1 MQTNFAYGSTP
12 YLTWRR
18 VMQSPR
24 VAAALAAAI
33 TAQPLP
39 APERRASDAD
49 VAARQQIE
57 GDSRDEDG
65 QGEAGAGAEVAEYL
79 VLGSSVGW
87 MVLFAA
93 ATYGVRSRSAHAQR
107 HRAAASGPR
116 SYLNTWC
123 RNMDRRNFNNYS
135 VMKGVKRLHC
145 LELIMHQ
152 TYWNY
157 I

>member
-1 MQTNFAYGSTP
+1 VLNLHLHVQTNFAYGSTP

-39 APERRASDAD
+39 LHGDAKRRASDAG
-49 VAARQQIE
+49 VAPGQGSGE
-57 GDSRDEDG
+57 GDSREG
-65 QGEAGAGAEVAEYL
+65 AGHGEAGAGAAGECLGEHLKQGEAGAGLGEYL

-93 ATYGVRSRSAHAQR
+93 ATYGVRSRSARAQR
-107 HRAAASGPR
+107 PDRAARRAPPF
-116 SYLNTWC
+116 
-123 RNMDRRNFNNYS
+123 DRR
-135 VMKGVKRLHC
+135 
-145 LELIMHQ
+145 
-152 TYWNY
+152 
-157 I
+157 